1 MPTDLT
7 PGEKDERE
15 IERLRDDDPPPSRKY
30 REERAPRPWQKRRRM
45 KVEDSDIKPPSE
57 VASPA
62 LYDERLLNRLL
73 KDAEGFYDDMDPE
86 ELAAIMDEADSE
98 DELQAMLDEA
108 SYGRSSTMHKTG
120 AYHGVVDQR
129 GNPTNPPNT
138 EYRSYDKRYFTD
150 KDFKEIVARAKELL
164 KDDWFAYGWDGGSK
178 DAPVRAALDIS
189 IQTLRGSLYQ
199 SKIDSETYEML
210 LNRLAGWGYD
220 SFSETVLPM
229 KKQDTNNRKAAM
241 NKSPAYQALVRLASS
256 LRQTDPAAALTVMK
270 NLRSLVSTEAVAE
283 SISDVAAEGG
293 DDDSCP
299 CPDGGPDMTAS
310 PTPPPPEEA
319 PEAPEAPEDQTA
331 AGEDPLFDPGESL
344 DAKAFDDMKQKGNK
358 LKEMAEKGELSQQD
372 VLDFVA
378 DLDAVFEGIQMTA
391 SMELVPL
398 PILIRMAASDENAKR
413 VLGPLLLAA
422 RKKRSK
428 SKKKPAPSAS
438 KKKSGGKG
446 NGKDKDENENPFG
459 GKKAPPFGK
468 GKGKGKKKGKK
479 KKASFTPDDLAW

>member
-1 MPTDLT
+1 
-7 PGEKDERE
+7 
-15 IERLRDDDPPPSRKY
+15 
-30 REERAPRPWQKRRRM
+30 
-45 KVEDSDIKPPSE
+45 
-57 VASPA
+57 
-62 LYDERLLNRLL
+62 
-73 KDAEGFYDDMDPE
+73 
-86 ELAAIMDEADSE
+86 
-98 DELQAMLDEA
+98 
-108 SYGRSSTMHKTG
+108 
-120 AYHGVVDQR
+120 
-129 GNPTNPPNT
+129 
-138 EYRSYDKRYFTD
+138 
-150 KDFKEIVARAKELL
+150 
-164 KDDWFAYGWDGGSK
+164 
-178 DAPVRAALDIS
+178 
-189 IQTLRGSLYQ
+189 
-199 SKIDSETYEML
+199 
-210 LNRLAGWGYD
+210 
-220 SFSETVLPM
+220 
-229 KKQDTNNRKAAM
+229 M

-256 LRQTDPAAALTVMK
+256 LRQPDPAAALTVMK

-299 CPDGGPDMTAS
+299 CPDGDTACGPGMTAS
-310 PTPPPPEEA
+310 PTPPPPE
-319 PEAPEAPEDQTA
+319 EAPEDQTA

-446 NGKDKDENENPFG
+446 KDKDENENPFG

-468 GKGKGKKKGKK
+468 GKGKGKGKKKGKK